1 MVAIVGILLG
11 VLHPLGRYSDELPSS
26 TSTQDVIATM
36 VQSLDNANVEAGWCT
51 EEICRLP
58 RLAPASTEAQQVTI
72 RYLGRFAAVSGFRV
86 VPVYWARS
94 LCMYDAAFAEKL
106 MTLLNKSQNESVTLL
121 CLTTLAL
128 MKEKAGG
135 QVQVLKAYVQN
146 PSHSVWRVRAEI
158 VLAII
163 GGTLDQNASR
173 EIERSIHERNG
184 VGLQAVDMATLVGYR
199 SWATDGIISEVKQC
213 LRDDTTHN
221 RSDDFKWAAAMSLA
235 ISGYCDNQCGEVVK
249 TLLAN
254 AMNDPDSPALRMS
267 YAYTLALVNQASAES
282 MWRVVLKNS
291 QAGDLPVGFTAIEIL
306 TTTPQGHLEVIRR
319 LREDPDQD
327 VASGAEEFTQCLAL
341 LLGIEPKTK
350 AVQPPSPS
358 VQGEAGK
365 SPAEKNRP

>member
-11 VLHPLGRYSDELPSS
+11 VLHPLGLCPDELPSS
-26 TSTQDVIATM
+26 TNTQDVIASM
-36 VQSLDNANVEAGWCT
+36 IRSLDNSNLDEGRFT

-58 RLAPASTEAQQVTI
+58 RLAPASTEAQQVTV

-94 LCMYDAAFAEKL
+94 LCMYDAAFAGKL
-106 MTLLNKSQNESVTLL
+106 MTLLNESQNESVTLL

-128 MKEKAGG
+128 MSEKAGG
-135 QVQVLKAYVQN
+135 QVQVLKTYVQD

-163 GGTLDQNASR
+163 GGTLDHNAAR

-184 VGLQAVDMATLVGYR
+184 VGFQAVYMATLVGFR

-213 LRDDTTHN
+213 LREDTTHN

-235 ISGYCDNQCGEVVK
+235 ISGYCDNQCEEVVK
-249 TLLAN
+249 ALLAD
-254 AMNDPDSPALRMS
+254 AMNDPDSSALRMS
-267 YAYTLALVNQASAES
+267 YAYALALVDQASAEN

-327 VASGAEEFTQCLAL
+327 VASGAEEFTQCLVL
-341 LLGIEPKTK
+341 LLGIGTKTK
-350 AVQPPSPS
+350 TEQTPSSS
-358 VQGEAGK
+358 VQEEAGK
-365 SPAEKNRP
+365 SPTEK